1 MIALD
6 KFCKRYELLINM
18 IFVKLV
24 LSVIF
29 KHGIIYDRQRLIFP
43 DFLKLSNTMSK
54 HAIVIIYF

>member
-29 KHGIIYDRQRLIFP
+29 KHGIIYDRQRLIFRG
-43 DFLKLSNTMSK
+43 FFK
-54 HAIVIIYF
+54 IVKYYE